1 MGAAWSYFKMYYDI
15 NIFILRITSHI
26 VVCLKGFLVSDY
38 TWRYL
43 CILDSWN
50 GVVSCRLHVRWLP
63 IEKLMHLYQ
72 LYVLNYSKQV
82 IKWLRVFHSTEHRLL
97 SLLSEKCSK
106 FLIVLQYSNLII
118 KVLFVFYIYLMLLPL
133 PSVEHYYFQS

>member
-1 MGAAWSYFKMYYDI
+1 M
-15 NIFILRITSHI
+15 L
-26 VVCLKGFLVSDY
+26 
-38 TWRYL
+38 
-43 CILDSWN
+43 
-50 GVVSCRLHVRWLP
+50 
-63 IEKLMHLYQ
+63 LYQ

-82 IKWLRVFHSTEHRLL
+82 IKWLRVFRSIEHRLL

-118 KVLFVFYIYLMLLPL
+118 KVLFVFYIYLMPLPL